1 MDGTQAWQDP
11 ETGER
16 FISDG
21 KRTIRESRMDPDQ
34 FEELWAAH
42 APEEQDDGGGGWG
55 TAAAV
60 LGGLAAL
67 TPTGRGLIGK
77 GASKVAGMAAPAV
90 EAARGFGGKMAGMAG
105 DVADFGAEA
114 GDVARN
120 WGTVGKDIAFA
131 GGDALEKGMRT
142 GATSIRDA
150 LTDNPFTRGYAV
162 ARSPWNQAAV
172 DANAA
177 TFGKGGAAGVAE
189 AQAEAAATRKAARAA
204 ASRVKQAKRLAE
216 RRAEQARGSK

>member
-1 MDGTQAWQDP
+1 MDGTKAWQDP

-21 KRTIRESRMDPDQ
+21 KRTIRESRMNPDQ

-114 GDVARN
+114 GGVARN
-120 WGTVGKDIAFA
+120 WGEFLGSGAAAAGRGAADFGREAGTVARNWGVAA
-131 GGDALEKGMRT
+131 GDALEGGLRS
-142 GATSIRDA
+142 GGRSIRDA
-150 LTDNPFTRGYAV
+150 VMGPDGDRIRNMAHGAAEILKKGGKVKNPFKG
-162 ARSPWNQAAV
+162 S
-172 DANAA
+172 
-177 TFGKGGAAGVAE
+177 GKKAAG
-189 AQAEAAATRKAARAA
+189 
-204 ASRVKQAKRLAE
+204 
-216 RRAEQARGSK
+216 